1 MIYFLSHIRWAPL
14 RILVLVLAIPIVA
27 AGAFIDALIVSPASL
42 TDPRFYN
49 NAARTYAAALQGKFT
64 NK

>member
-1 MIYFLSHIRWAPL
+1 MIAFLARIRWAPL
-14 RILVLVLAIPIVA
+14 RILLLALAIPIVA
-27 AGAFIDALIVSPASL
+27 AGAFIDTLIESPASL

-49 NAARTYAAALQGKFT
+49 FAARTYAAALQGKYT